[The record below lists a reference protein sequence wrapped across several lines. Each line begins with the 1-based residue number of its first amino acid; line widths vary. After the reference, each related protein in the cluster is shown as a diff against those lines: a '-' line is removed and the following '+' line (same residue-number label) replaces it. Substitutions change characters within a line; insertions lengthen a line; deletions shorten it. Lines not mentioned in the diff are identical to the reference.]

1 MEAAMDVEFPNNSS
15 YTITLSGGNWGP
27 FVPTVN
33 VGAKTYQDAPYF
45 TGTVYSSLQSFD
57 PTTGFDFTFAT
68 PSGTPDLTIIEID
81 GIGGSSFD
89 KEFAGS
95 QTTINMPGN
104 TLSAGQ
110 IDEGVADNVNT
121 ESVSGAG
128 GFGVS
133 GIVAHT
139 VYSWF
144 YVDTASANSIIGAWT
159 FGDASTDGSGIVMFM
174 KDLNY
179 YHIEDIEEADS
190 ESEGFETGTYTW
202 NEQTLVLRLRIR
214 LGLI

>member
-95 QTTINMPGN
+95 QTTINMP
-104 TLSAGQ
+104 
-110 IDEGVADNVNT
+110 
-121 ESVSGAG
+121 
-128 GFGVS
+128 
-133 GIVAHT
+133 AHT

-202 NEQTLVLRLRIR
+202 NEQTLVLRLQIR